1 MDVDCFMI
9 LRHRAKRPRGDAFS
23 FVVGEGDGNEV
34 IYSRLRFVVGEGDGN
49 EVIYLRLRFVVGE
62 ACAVGARFLRPRGG
76 EADGR
81 TVIC

>member
-1 MDVDCFMI
+1 MDVECFMI

-23 FVVGEGDGNEV
+23 FVVGEGDGSEV
-34 IYSRLRFVVGEGDGN
+34 VYS
-49 EVIYLRLRFVVGE
+49 RLRFVVGE